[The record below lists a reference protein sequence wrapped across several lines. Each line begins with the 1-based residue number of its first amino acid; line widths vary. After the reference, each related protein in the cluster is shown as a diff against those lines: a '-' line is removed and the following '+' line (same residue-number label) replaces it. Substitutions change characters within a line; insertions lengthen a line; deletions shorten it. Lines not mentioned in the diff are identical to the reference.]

1 MTENNIKFV
10 VVGRPSDQAVL
21 GAEAPD
27 SIKKTFK
34 QEVWLIGWFNFL
46 IIFGIYPIL
55 MCSLLK
61 TPRR

>member
-10 VVGRPSDQAVL
+10 VVGRPSDQALL

-46 IIFGIYPIL
+46 IIFGNISY
-55 MCSLLK
+55 
-61 TPRR
+61 TNV